1 MVWIQTPLYHQRGEQ
16 QRFSVGLMTVLLT
29 VVFLPAYGQRT
40 VPESETMRFQAQVSR
55 DTVALADLLSDDLVY
70 IHSNALIETK
80 ADFIRSVSGGGIRY
94 MAMQAEGEPV
104 IRQWGRTAISNGI
117 VVVSGIYQ
125 GAKFDIRL
133 HYTAVYR
140 KEKSIWKLCSWQS
153 TKG

>member
-1 MVWIQTPLYHQRGEQ
+1 
-16 QRFSVGLMTVLLT
+16 
-29 VVFLPAYGQRT
+29 
-40 VPESETMRFQAQVSR
+40 MRFQAQVSR

-70 IHSNALIETK
+70 IHSNALIGTK
-80 ADFIRSVSGGGIRY
+80 ADFIRSVSSGGIRY
-94 MAMQAEGEPV
+94 LAMQAEGEPV